1 MSQWQQVADFM
12 KGMRQFFP
20 EVPEGRWKKLMK
32 HDRVLEAKLKLG
44 MGMEAG
50 MEARHGH
57 GSEKIQLLNL
67 SPASIHSASSTTTP
81 AARTRAESGFTRM

>member
-57 GSEKIQLLNL
+57 GSEKIQHPNL
-67 SPASIHSASSTTTP
+67 SLTSNKSNDTTEK
-81 AARTRAESGFTRM
+81 RINCG